1 MKCCCSKCT
10 QDLKGKTALV
20 TGASSGIGEA
30 IALKLASMGI
40 KTYAAARRVEKMEHL
55 KAHGVHVVML
65 DITKEESIQACIE
78 RINSESGGVDILVN
92 NAGYGSYGSIEEV
105 PLVEAKKQFSVNLFG
120 LAVLTQRV
128 IPFMRK
134 NCFGKIINITSIGGV
149 VAYPYGGW
157 YHSTKFALEGLSA
170 SLRQELKPF
179 GIDVM
184 VVRPGAIKSEWSGI
198 AANSLKNI
206 SGQGAYAKAVEAMHT
221 MLTGTDIEKL
231 SGTPSDIAE
240 VIEKAITSKHP
251 KHAYIAPKHAKILV
265 CLSRL
270 IGDNCLRDA
279 LNRIFMKLPR
289 KM

>member
-10 QDLKGKTALV
+10 QDLTGKTALV

-55 KAHGVHVVML
+55 KAHGIHVVML
-65 DITKEESIQACIE
+65 DITDEASIQTCVE
-78 RINSESGGVDILVN
+78 RIDSESGGIDILVN

-105 PLVEAKKQFSVNLFG
+105 PLVEAKKQFEVNLFG
-120 LAVLTQRV
+120 LAALTQRI

-134 NCFGKIINITSIGGV
+134 NRFGKIINITSIGGV

-179 GIDVM
+179 DIDVI

-198 AANSLKNI
+198 AAHSLKSV
-206 SGQGAYAKAVEAMHT
+206 SGQGVYAKAVDAMHA
-221 MLTGTDIEKL
+221 MLTGSDIEKL
-231 SGTPSDIAE
+231 SGTPSDIAA
-240 VIEKAITSKHP
+240 VIEKAITAKHP

-279 LNRIFMKLPR
+279 MNRIFMKLPR

>member
-1 MKCCCSKCT
+1 M
-10 QDLKGKTALV
+10 
-20 TGASSGIGEA
+20 
-30 IALKLASMGI
+30 
-40 KTYAAARRVEKMEHL
+40 
-55 KAHGVHVVML
+55 
-65 DITKEESIQACIE
+65 
-78 RINSESGGVDILVN
+78 
-92 NAGYGSYGSIEEV
+92 
-105 PLVEAKKQFSVNLFG
+105 EAKKQFEVNLFG